1 MGGPDSFSLN
11 NVNFIYSHLRK
22 IPCVVNLV
30 HSSPRACFVRV
41 QIPLCPLL
49 LSSRK
54 RILNSASA
62 AIEQR
67 LNTKHDVTLNMRM
80 LCLNLGGDGDK
91 PNVYHPGSELS
102 DPVDAFKEKCTLGIS
117 TVLLEPM
124 STPARNGSRRN
135 SSPTTLSSSFQTGT
149 LVDLT
154 WVVSLV
160 LRFWP

>member
-11 NVNFIYSHLRK
+11 NVNFICSHLTK
-22 IPCVVNLV
+22 IPCVVSLV

-54 RILNSASA
+54 RILSLVSA
-62 AIEQR
+62 AIEQ
-67 LNTKHDVTLNMRM
+67 LGTKYDVTLNMRM

-91 PNVYHPGSELS
+91 PNVYHPRFRTQRPDEHIQGEVDFGELHR
-102 DPVDAFKEKCTLGIS
+102 TLE
-117 TVLLEPM
+117 TM
-124 STPARNGSRRN
+124 SRPARNGSRRN

-149 LVDLT
+149 LADLT

-160 LRFWP
+160 LRFRP